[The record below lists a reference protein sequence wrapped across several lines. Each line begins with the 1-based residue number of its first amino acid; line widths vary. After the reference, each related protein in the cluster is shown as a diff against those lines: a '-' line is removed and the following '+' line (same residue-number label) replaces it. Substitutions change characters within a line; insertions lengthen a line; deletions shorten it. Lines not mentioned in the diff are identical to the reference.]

1 MGRTILLK
9 AIAASLLGL
18 TIGLAAL
25 PAWSQSKIIVGYS
38 PTVDFVPLFVAQDQG
53 LFAKHGLE
61 ATLTAIPVANND
73 PPALTSH
80 SIDIGVGTMPTLL
93 LPADN
98 GLDFVI
104 IAGYTR
110 NLASNPQTSLMTRI
124 GFTYKTAANLKGK
137 HIGTPG
143 LLSSFD
149 IHFRKWLSL
158 NQMNVS
164 DVTLIE
170 AKFNQM
176 GDMMKSGLL
185 DAAIVIEPF
194 RTQFAQ
200 SGEAVRAVDFL
211 GEVSKNDAGVFWM
224 TLPEWA
230 ASHTKERA
238 AFRAALGEGITA
250 VEHDP
255 AMAKAE
261 MEKYLHFSTPVAS
274 DWNLDI
280 TPEDVRFYQDM
291 MLEFGMLKNRIDPA
305 SFIAK

>member
-1 MGRTILLK
+1 MLK
-9 AIAASLLGL
+9 AIAASFLGL
-18 TIGLAAL
+18 TIALTAL
-25 PAWSQSKIIVGYS
+25 PVWSQTKITIGYS
-38 PTVDFVPLFVAQDQG
+38 PTVDFVPLFVAQDRG
-53 LFAKHGLE
+53 IFAKHGIE
-61 ATLTAIPVANND
+61 ATLTSIPVAAND

-80 SIDIGVGTMPTLL
+80 AVDIGVGTMPTLL

-110 NLASNPQTSLMTRI
+110 NLASDPQTSLMTRP
-124 GFTYKTAANLKGK
+124 GFAYRTAADLKGK
-137 HIGTPG
+137 KIGTPG

-149 IHFRKWLSL
+149 VHFRKWLSL
-158 NQMNVS
+158 HQMNAS

-194 RTQFAQ
+194 RSQFAQ
-200 SGEAVRAVDFL
+200 SGAGLRAVDFL

-224 TLPEWA
+224 TLPDWA
-230 ASHTKERA
+230 ASHAQERA
-238 AFRAALGEGITA
+238 AFRASLAEGIAA

-255 AMAKAE
+255 AMAKDE

-274 DWNLDI
+274 DWSLDI
-280 TPEDVRFYQDM
+280 APDDVRFYQDM
-291 MLEFGMLKNRIDPA
+291 MLEFGMIKNRIDPA

>member
-1 MGRTILLK
+1 LLK
-9 AIAASLLGL
+9 AIVALLLGAA
-18 TIGLAAL
+18 IGLAAL
-25 PAWSQSKIIVGYS
+25 PARSQSKIAIGYS

-53 LFAKHGLE
+53 LLAKHGLD

-93 LPADN
+93 LAAEN

-104 IAGYTR
+104 VAGYTR
-110 NLASNPQTSLMTRI
+110 NLASDPQTSLMTRP
-124 GFTYKTAANLKGK
+124 GFAYKTAADLKGK
-137 HIGTPG
+137 HVGTPG

-158 NQMNVS
+158 NHMTAG

-176 GDMMKSGLL
+176 GDMMKGGLL

-194 RTQFAQ
+194 RSQFAQ
-200 SGEAVRAVDFL
+200 SGAAVRAVDFL
-211 GEVSKNDAGVFWM
+211 GEVTQNDAGAFWM
-224 TLPEWA
+224 ALPDWA
-230 ASHTKERA
+230 SSHPKERA
-238 AFRAALGEGITA
+238 AFRAALEDGIAA
-250 VEHDP
+250 VERDP

-274 DWNLDI
+274 DWSLDI
-280 TPEDVRFYQDM
+280 TPDDVRFYQDM
-291 MLEFGMLKNRIDPA
+291 MQEFGMVKSRVDPA
-305 SFIAK
+305 QFIAK

>member
-1 MGRTILLK
+1 MSK
-9 AIAASLLGL
+9 AILSALLGL
-18 TIGLAAL
+18 AMAFAAL
-25 PAWSQSKIIVGYS
+25 PAWSQSKIAVGYS

-61 ATLTAIPVANND
+61 VTLTAIPVANND
-73 PPALTSH
+73 PPALTSR

-93 LPADN
+93 LAADN

-110 NLASNPQTSLMTRI
+110 NLASDPQTSLMTRP
-124 GFTYKTAANLKGK
+124 GFVYKTAADLKGK

-158 NQMNVS
+158 NHMTVA

-176 GDMMKSGLL
+176 GDMMKSRLL

-194 RTQFAQ
+194 RSQFEQ
-200 SGEAVRAVDFL
+200 SGGGVRAVDFL
-211 GEVSKNDAGVFWM
+211 GDVTKNDAGAFWM
-224 TLPEWA
+224 TLPDWA
-230 ASHTKERA
+230 ASHGQERA
-238 AFRAALGEGITA
+238 AFRAALEEGIAA
-250 VEHDP
+250 VGTTRRWQRP
-255 AMAKAE
+255 RWRNI
-261 MEKYLHFSTPVAS
+261 STSARRS
-274 DWNLDI
+274 RA
-280 TPEDVRFYQDM
+280 TGTSTSRRTMCAFT
-291 MLEFGMLKNRIDPA
+291 RA
-305 SFIAK
+305 

>member
-1 MGRTILLK
+1 MLRSI
-9 AIAASLLGL
+9 IASLLGV

-25 PAWSQSKIIVGYS
+25 PAWSQSKITVGYS

-53 LFAKHGLE
+53 LFAKQGLE
-61 ATLTAIPVANND
+61 VTLTSIPVAAND

-110 NLASNPQTSLMTRI
+110 NLASDPQTSLMTRP
-124 GFTYKTAANLKGK
+124 GFAYKTAADLKGK

-158 NQMNVS
+158 HHLNAG
-164 DVTLIE
+164 DVTMIE

-200 SGEAVRAVDFL
+200 SGAAVRAVDFL
-211 GEVSKNDAGVFWM
+211 GEVTKNDAGVFWM
-224 TLPEWA
+224 TLPDWA
-230 ASHTKERA
+230 ASHTKERV
-238 AFRAALGEGITA
+238 AFRAALEEGIRA

-255 AMAKAE
+255 AMAKTE
-261 MEKYLHFSTPVAS
+261 MEKYLHFSTPVAG
-274 DWNLDI
+274 DWSLDV
-280 TPEDVRFYQDM
+280 TADDVRFYQDM
-291 MLEFGMLKNRIDPA
+291 MLEFGMIKNRVDPA
-305 SFIAK
+305 RFIAK